1 MNIAIKGHPT
11 RGREVI
17 QLLEMLGGENK
28 YSAQGNCTGV
38 LYFICNNKG
47 IKHLIKSDVRTCLM
61 KVYTLEE
68 FEEKFP
74 YKVGD
79 KVSSKYLKNRIIEKA
94 EWESCCN
101 SVLYKL
107 QGNGWY
113 RKEELQ
119 FYNEKNME
127 EPKELI
133 IGFTKD
139 DNGDWVLNTHKDYEI
154 KEIEGKFKAIKKQPQ
169 YPKNYKECCKVLG
182 FTLGDNIDNLEGYK
196 SNLLEQLQILLI
208 CRDAYW
214 KVYGE
219 QIGLEKPWEPD
230 WCNENKLKYCIECSF
245 GTIDKTVS
253 IVNGCFLAFP
263 TKEMRDTFFENFK
276 DLIEQCKELL

>member
-17 QLLEMLGGENK
+17 QLLEMLGGVNVFNFDGTMSNYYYYIDDNSNK
-28 YSAQGNCTGV
+28 IYQCLSIN
-38 LYFICNNKG
+38 
-47 IKHLIKSDVRTCLM
+47 IKNVIM
-61 KVYTLEE
+61 YTLEE

-79 KVSSKYLKNRIIEKA
+79 KVSSKYLKNYIIEKA

-133 IGFTKD
+133 IGFSKD

-154 KEIEGKFKAIKKQPQ
+154 KEIEGKLKVIKKQPQ
-169 YPKNYKECCKVLG
+169 YPKNYEECCKVLG

-214 KVYGE
+214 K
-219 QIGLEKPWEPD
+219 IANNWKPD
-230 WCNENKLKYCIECSF
+230 WKSETENKFTIVTDENEICS
-245 GTIDKTVS
+245 GLTIQCNA
-253 IVNGCFLAFP
+253 ILAFP
-263 TKEMRDTFFENFK
+263 TEEMKDAFYENFE
-276 DLIEQCKELL
+276 DLINETKELL